1 MSSEDYGLVES
12 ILASVQWDRWQF
24 MLSTRKLCEFAA
36 VLSHGDGD
44 HKDPALKVQTVF
56 VPKEMERLVPAR
68 LGVKYVE
75 NQAVHGQLLLSTAP
89 ARVVGRV
96 LKMKVPKLHAIWWVV
111 STREREPTQR
121 TAVLFVGDLNRKD
134 IELVYSFCEAIVG
147 RAYPL
152 KGVLLPSFGGLKDA
166 HGSAGDPLLLCEE
179 VAEVAFKLKGDFGMA
194 LGALPHPV
202 PAEWADHN
210 ATSLYMPT
218 R

>member
-1 MSSEDYGLVES
+1 MSEEYGSVES

-24 MLSTRKLCEFAA
+24 MLSARKLCKFAA
-36 VLSHGDGD
+36 VLSHGDRD
-44 HKDPALKVQTVF
+44 HKDSALEVQTVF

-75 NQAVHGQLLLSTAP
+75 NQAVHGQLLLSTVP

-96 LKMKVPKLHAIWWVV
+96 LKMKAPRLHAIWWIV
-111 STREREPTQR
+111 STREPKPTQR

-134 IELVYSFCEAIVG
+134 IELVYLFCEVIV
-147 RAYPL
+147 RRPYPL
-152 KGVLLPSFGGLKDA
+152 KGVLLPSFGGIRDA

-179 VAEVAFKLKGDFGMA
+179 VAQVAFKLKGDFDMT

-210 ATSLYMPT
+210 ATSLYVPT